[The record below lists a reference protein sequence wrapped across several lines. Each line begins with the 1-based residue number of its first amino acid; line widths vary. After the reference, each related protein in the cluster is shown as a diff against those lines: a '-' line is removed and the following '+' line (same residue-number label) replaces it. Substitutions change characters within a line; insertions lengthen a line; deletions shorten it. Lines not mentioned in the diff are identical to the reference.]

1 MSSGG
6 SSMIRKITRG
16 TSSGKGDVTISCS
29 ITDTNKVIVLI
40 DSSTY
45 IGGEGWSGE
54 GVYLYSVTSSKI
66 KFYKADYMSTSD
78 TVEFSYQII
87 EFM

>member
-1 MSSGG
+1 MNSSV
-6 SSMIRKITRG
+6 IRKITRG
-16 TSSGKGDVTISCS
+16 TSTINGSNRSKEISCS
-29 ITDTNKVIVLI
+29 ITNIDKVIVLI

-66 KFYKADYMSTSD
+66 KFCKTDYASSSD